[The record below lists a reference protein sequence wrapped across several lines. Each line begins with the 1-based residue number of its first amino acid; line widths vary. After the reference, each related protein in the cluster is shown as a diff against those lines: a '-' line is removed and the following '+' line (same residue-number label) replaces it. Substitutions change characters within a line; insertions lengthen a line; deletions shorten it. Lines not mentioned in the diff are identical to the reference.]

1 MGAGLKG
8 LREPCELG
16 EGFRV
21 GVGEGKSS
29 EEGVMEYWRRA
40 TRG

>member
-21 GVGEGKSS
+21 GVGRERVT
-29 EEGVMEYWRRA
+29 EEGVMEYCGRA